1 MRRCE
6 PQLTAGTAV
15 LTSQHAGAIRRVGE
29 DKTPRD
35 HPGEACSR
43 KLPQHS
49 RTPAPRRGRVVGAH
63 ALIRHSTLGGGQTL
77 GVGWGGLGWGRGP
90 PVTTPPTRCRV
101 SLHPDDTGVAAS
113 SPVSGSG
120 H

>member
-49 RTPAPRRGRVVGAH
+49 GTPAPRRGRVVGAH
-63 ALIRHSTLGGGQTL
+63 ALIRRSTLGGGQTL
-77 GVGWGGLGWGRGP
+77 GVGWGGYREHVCVPLCVLP
-90 PVTTPPTRCRV
+90 CF
-101 SLHPDDTGVAAS
+101 
-113 SPVSGSG
+113 SGQEKVG
-120 H
+120 L